1 MEDKKIQS
9 TGDEIR
15 ISNFS
20 QIMAVIFVTVVVV
33 GSIISILFF

>member
-1 MEDKKIQS
+1 MEDKKIRP

-15 ISNFS
+15 ITNFS
-20 QIMAVIFVTVVVV
+20 QVMAVIFVTIVVV

>member
-1 MEDKKIQS
+1 MENKKIQP